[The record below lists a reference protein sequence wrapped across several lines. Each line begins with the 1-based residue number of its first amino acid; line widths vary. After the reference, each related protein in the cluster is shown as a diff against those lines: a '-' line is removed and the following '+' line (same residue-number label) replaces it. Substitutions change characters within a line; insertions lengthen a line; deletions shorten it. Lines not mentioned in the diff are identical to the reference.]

1 MLRLRVR
8 STAYL
13 RKWVVLGAAIGVIS
27 GLGAALFFVALD
39 FASQVFLGL
48 AGYVPASPLGE
59 GARPI
64 TDAARPWMLPI
75 VVALGGLM
83 AGIIV
88 FRLAPE
94 AEGHGTD
101 AAIDAFHHG
110 PRRIRARVP
119 LVKLV
124 ARRSRLG
131 PAARAVE
138 RGRRR
143 RSGLGSDHSSPESS
157 ISMPETPGSP

>member
-1 MLRLRVR
+1 MNLRARRDVSLRILRRRVR

-13 RKWVVLGAAIGVIS
+13 RKWIVLGAAIGVIS

-39 FASQVFLGL
+39 LASRIFLGL
-48 AGYVPASPLGE
+48 AGYVPPSPFGE

-64 TDAARPWMLPI
+64 TDAARPWALPL
-75 VVALGGLM
+75 VVALGGLI

-110 PRRIRARVP
+110 PRRIRGRIP
-119 LVKLV
+119 IIKLV
-124 ARRSRLG
+124 ASAIDRKS
-131 PAARAVE
+131 VV
-138 RGRRR
+138 
-143 RSGLGSDHSSPESS
+143 
-157 ISMPETPGSP
+157 